1 MAAVSHLAVRGR
13 SGQTACMAEHVV
25 TTRWQLRE
33 GDAFAGGKYS
43 RRHTWEFDSGQI
55 VDASPS
61 PSVVPVP
68 YSDPSCIDP
77 EEAFV
82 AAIAS
87 CHLLTFL
94 YLAHRRGWQ
103 VRSYEDR
110 AVGVL
115 EKNERRVPWVSR
127 VTLRPR
133 VVFEG
138 PAPEQSEQTEVHH
151 RAHEECFIANSVK
164 TEIVVELNGE

>member
-1 MAAVSHLAVRGR
+1 
-13 SGQTACMAEHVV
+13 MAEHVV
-25 TTRWQLRE
+25 TARWTLRA
-33 GDAFAGGKYS
+33 GDDFRGGKYS
-43 RRHTWEFDSGQI
+43 RRHTWAFDSGQ
-55 VDASPS
+55 VLDASPS

-68 YSDPSCIDP
+68 WSDPSCIDP

-82 AAIAS
+82 AAISS

-94 YLAHRRGWQ
+94 YLAHRDGW
-103 VRSYEDR
+103 VVTSYEDR

-115 EKNERRVPWVSR
+115 EKNERRGPWVSR

-133 VVFEG
+133 LEFAG
-138 PAPEQSEQTEVHH
+138 PTPDREVIEKLHH

-164 TEIVVELNGE
+164 TEIAVELD